1 MKTKCLA
8 VTAVLAICMA
18 APIVGVNADEESR
31 GKLRATLKGF
41 NETPANST
49 PASGSFRA
57 TLNDDSITFELT
69 YSGLVADSLFA
80 HIHLGQ
86 KNVAGGVMIFFC
98 DNSNPPHSPRTCPA
112 RSGTVTGT
120 VTAADVIGP
129 NAQGIAPGEFSK
141 VLEAIHSGVTYV
153 NVHST
158 KFHSQPAKFEVKCAH
173 PAKTTTIVKQER
185 NLLGLKWPSNL
196 GQFHSQRWRK

>member
-1 MKTKCLA
+1 MKTKFLA
-8 VTAVLAICMA
+8 VAAILVICM
-18 APIVGVNADEESR
+18 VGLVSGVNADDESR

-57 TLNDDSITFELT
+57 TASEDSITFELA

-98 DNSNPPHSPRTCPA
+98 DNSTPPHFPALARRARGPSPVP
-112 RSGTVTGT
+112 
-120 VTAADVIGP
+120 
-129 NAQGIAPGEFSK
+129 
-141 VLEAIHSGVTYV
+141 
-153 NVHST
+153 
-158 KFHSQPAKFEVKCAH
+158 
-173 PAKTTTIVKQER
+173 
-185 NLLGLKWPSNL
+185 
-196 GQFHSQRWRK
+196 

>member
-1 MKTKCLA
+1 M
-8 VTAVLAICMA
+8 IC
-18 APIVGVNADEESR
+18 IVVVIIRVNADDESR

-57 TLNDDSITFELT
+57 TASEDSITFELT

-80 HIHLGQ
+80 QIHLGQ
-86 KNVAGGVMIFFC
+86 KNVAGGVMIFCC
-98 DNSNPPHSPRTCPA
+98 DNSTPPHSSRTYPA
-112 RSGTVTGT
+112 RAGTVTGT

-129 NAQGIAPGEFSK
+129 NGQGIAPGEFSK

-153 NVHST
+153 NLHST
-158 KFHSQPAKFEVKCAH
+158 KFPAGEIRGQARV
-173 PAKTTTIVKQER
+173 
-185 NLLGLKWPSNL
+185 LGDDDD
-196 GQFHSQRWRK
+196 R

>member
-8 VTAVLAICMA
+8 VVAVLAICMA
-18 APIVGVNADEESR
+18 VPVVAVNADEESH
-31 GKLRATLKGF
+31 KLRATLKGF

-57 TLNDDSITFELT
+57 TVNGDSITFELT
-69 YSGLVADSLFA
+69 YSDLVADSLFA

-98 DNSNPPHSPRTCPA
+98 DNSNPPHSPRTCPT
-112 RSGTVTGT
+112 RGGTVTGT

-129 NAQGIAPGEFSK
+129 NGQGIAPGEFSK

-158 KFHSQPAKFEVKCAH
+158 KFPAGE
-173 PAKTTTIVKQER
+173 IR
-185 NLLGLKWPSNL
+185 
-196 GQFHSQRWRK
+196 GQVRVPGEDDDDR